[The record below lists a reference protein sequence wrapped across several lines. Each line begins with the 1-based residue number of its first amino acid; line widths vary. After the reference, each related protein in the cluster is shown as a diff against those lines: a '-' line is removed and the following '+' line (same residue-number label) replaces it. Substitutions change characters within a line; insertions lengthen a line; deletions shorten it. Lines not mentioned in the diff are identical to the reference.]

1 MGLTTNF
8 QKGFSLLFAFLS
20 FLYFAEMNNTF
31 LRNIALLS
39 VLLIAM
45 ITYIGFSSAF
55 DLPPLFYTLAR
66 VALLLPLIYY
76 TWQAKSLT
84 IWVFAAMV
92 IGVVIGVDFPAVAK
106 ELNVTGKIF
115 LRLIKTIIAPLLFGT
130 LVVGIAGHSNLKQ
143 VGRMG
148 LKAIIYFEIV
158 TTAALFIG
166 LAAINLSQA
175 GAGIQ
180 KPTVIEKPE
189 ILPDAGKHFQLYDI
203 VPENIAK
210 AVSENN
216 VLQIVVFS
224 ILFAIAISMCEEQIK
239 RPVVRFAELLS
250 EVMFKLTN
258 LIMLFSPFAVGGAIA
273 YTVGTMGLGI
283 FRNFG
288 LLILTLL
295 GALAVFIFGVLLPV
309 ALYFKVPLKKFIQAV
324 EEPVTVAFATASSD
338 AALPKAMSAMEK
350 LGVHKKVYSFVLP
363 MGYSFNLDGTTLY
376 LSLAT
381 IFVAQASGTA
391 LNFSTQLAILLTLML
406 SSKGVA
412 GVAKAS
418 FVILLGTIATFH
430 LPEWPVYMI
439 FGVDAIMDM
448 VRTSVNVLGNC
459 LATVVIAKSEGEFV
473 EGA

>member
-1 MGLTTNF
+1 
-8 QKGFSLLFAFLS
+8 
-20 FLYFAEMNNTF
+20 MNNN
-31 LRNIALLS
+31 LLKIIALLS
-39 VLLIAM
+39 VAM
-45 ITYIGFSSAF
+45 IIILTYVGYSASV
-55 DLPPLFYTLAR
+55 DLPATSLTIGRLL
-66 VALLLPLIYY
+66 LLLPLIFYG
-76 TWQAKSLT
+76 WKMRSLT
-84 IWVFAAMV
+84 IWVFIAMMV
-92 IGVVIGVDFPAVAK
+92 GVVIGVDFPDIAK

-115 LRLIKTIIAPLLFGT
+115 LRLVKTIIAPLLFGT

-148 LKAIIYFEIV
+148 LKAIIYFEVV
-158 TTAALFIG
+158 TTLALFIG
-166 LAAINLSQA
+166 LAAINFSQA
-175 GAGIQ
+175 GAGIK
-180 KPTVIEKPE
+180 KPDVIEKPE
-189 ILPDAGKHFQLYDI
+189 TLPDAGKHFQLYDI

-210 AVSENN
+210 AIAENN

-224 ILFAIAISMCEEQIK
+224 ILFAIAVSLCEDQIK
-239 RPVVRFAELLS
+239 RPVVRFAEILS

-283 FRNFG
+283 FRNFS
-288 LLILTLL
+288 LLILTLV
-295 GALAVFIFGVLLPV
+295 GALFVFVFGVLLPV
-309 ALYFKVPLKKFIQAV
+309 ALYFKIPLRKFIQAV
-324 EEPVTVAFATASSD
+324 EEPVSVAFATASSD

-381 IFVAQASGTA
+381 IFVAQASGTP
-391 LNFSTQLAILLTLML
+391 LTFSTQLAILLTLML

-459 LATVVIAKSEGEFV
+459 LATVVIAKSEGEFA

>member
-1 MGLTTNF
+1 
-8 QKGFSLLFAFLS
+8 
-20 FLYFAEMNNTF
+20 MNNTF

-39 VLLIAM
+39 ALLIAVF
-45 ITYIGFSSAF
+45 TYIGFNSSF
-55 DLPPLFYTLAR
+55 DLPPIAFTLAR
-66 VALLLPLIYY
+66 LALLLPLIYY
-76 TWQAKSLT
+76 AWQAKSLT

-92 IGVVIGVDFPAVAK
+92 IGVVIGVDFPDVAK

-115 LRLIKTIIAPLLFGT
+115 LRLIKTIIAPLLFST

-175 GAGIQ
+175 GTGIQ
-180 KPTVIEKPE
+180 KPNVIEKPE
-189 ILPDAGKHFQLYDI
+189 TLPDAGKHFQIYDI

-210 AVSENN
+210 AISENN

-224 ILFAIAISMCEEQIK
+224 MLFAIAISMCEEQIK
-239 RPVVRFAELLS
+239 RPVVRFAEILS

-381 IFVAQASGTA
+381 IFVAQASGTS

-473 EGA
+473 ECI

>member
-1 MGLTTNF
+1 MGKL
-8 QKGFSLLFAFLS
+8 AFLS
-20 FLYFAEMNNTF
+20 V
-31 LRNIALLS
+31 I
-39 VLLIAM
+39 LIAV
-45 ITYIGFSSAF
+45 ITYIGFKGVIDLPLSVFTIARVLLL
-55 DLPPLFYTLAR
+55 LPPLFFAWQSRSLA
-66 VALLLPLIYY
+66 
-76 TWQAKSLT
+76 
-84 IWVFAAMV
+84 IWVFVAMV
-92 IGVVIGVDFPAVAK
+92 VGVVIGVDFPGAAK
-106 ELNVTGKIF
+106 ELNVTSKIF
-115 LRLIKTIIAPLLFGT
+115 LRLIKSIIAPLLFAT

-180 KPTVIEKPE
+180 QPAVIEKPE
-189 ILPDAGKHFQLYDI
+189 ALPEAGKHFQLYDI

-210 AVSENN
+210 AISENN

-224 ILFAIAISMCEEQIK
+224 ILFAIAISMCEESIK
-239 RPVVRFAELLS
+239 RPVVRFAEILS

-283 FRNFG
+283 FGNLG
-288 LLILTLL
+288 LLLLTLV
-295 GALAVFIFGVLLPV
+295 GALLVFIFGVLLPV
-309 ALYFKVPLKKFIQAV
+309 ALYFKVPIRKFLRAV

-381 IFVAQASGTA
+381 IFVAQASHTP
-391 LNFSTQLAILLTLML
+391 LTFSTQLAILLTLML

-430 LPEWPVYMI
+430 LPEWPVYVI

>member
-1 MGLTTNF
+1 M
-8 QKGFSLLFAFLS
+8 K
-20 FLYFAEMNNTF
+20 NNL
-31 LRNIALLS
+31 LRNIALAS
-39 VLLIAM
+39 GALIA
-45 ITYIGFSSAF
+45 ILTYAGTAMDIPPRVLSA
-55 DLPPLFYTLAR
+55 AR
-66 VALLLPLIYY
+66 LGLLLPLVYY
-76 TWQAKSLT
+76 GWNARSLT
-84 IWVFAAMV
+84 SWVFIAMV
-92 IGVVIGVDFPAVAK
+92 VGVVIGVDFPDLAK

-115 LRLIKTIIAPLLFGT
+115 LRLVKSIIAPLLFGT

-148 LKAIIYFEIV
+148 LKAIIYFELV
-158 TTAALFIG
+158 TTLALFIG
-166 LAAINLSQA
+166 LAAINLTQA

-180 KPTVIEKPE
+180 KPTTIEKPE
-189 ILPDAGKHFQLYDI
+189 ALPDAGKHFQLYEI

-210 AVSENN
+210 AVAENN
-216 VLQIVVFS
+216 VLQVVVFS
-224 ILFAIAISMCEEQIK
+224 ILFAIAISMCDEEYK
-239 RPVVRFAELLS
+239 RPVVRFAEILS

-283 FRNFG
+283 FRNFAV
-288 LLILTLL
+288 LLLTLA
-295 GALAVFIFGVLLPV
+295 GALAFFVFGVLLPV
-309 ALYFKVPLKKFIQAV
+309 ALYFKVPVKKFLAAV
-324 EEPVTVAFATASSD
+324 NEPVSVAFATASSD

-376 LSLAT
+376 LSLAA
-381 IFVAQASGTA
+381 IFVAQASGVD
-391 LNFSTQLAILLTLML
+391 LPLSTQLYIMLTLML
-406 SSKGVA
+406 TSKGVA

-448 VRTSVNVLGNC
+448 ARTSVNVLGNC

-473 EGA
+473 EGD

>member
-1 MGLTTNF
+1 
-8 QKGFSLLFAFLS
+8 
-20 FLYFAEMNNTF
+20 MNNN
-31 LRNIALLS
+31 LSKILAIVS
-39 VLLIAM
+39 VLLIAVL
-45 ITYIGFSSAF
+45 TYLGFSASL
-55 DLPPLFYTLAR
+55 DLPASAYTIAR
-66 VALLLPLIYY
+66 VLLLLPLIYY
-76 TWQAKSLT
+76 GWQARSLT
-84 IWVFAAMV
+84 VWVFIAMV
-92 IGVVIGVDFPAVAK
+92 IGVVIGVDFPAAAK

-115 LRLIKTIIAPLLFGT
+115 LRLVKTIIAPLLFGT

-148 LKAIIYFEIV
+148 LKAIIYFEVV
-158 TTAALFIG
+158 TTLALFIG
-166 LAAINLSQA
+166 LGAINFSQA

-180 KPTVIEKPE
+180 KPAVIEKPE
-189 ILPDAGKHFQLYDI
+189 TLPEAGKHFQLYDI
-203 VPENIAK
+203 VPENLAK
-210 AVSENN
+210 AISENN

-224 ILFAIAISMCEEQIK
+224 ILFAIAVSLCADQIK
-239 RPVVRFAELLS
+239 APVVRFAEILS

-258 LIMLFSPFAVGGAIA
+258 LIMYFSPFAVGGAIA
-273 YTVGTMGLGI
+273 YTVSTMGLGI

-288 LLILTLL
+288 LLILTLIA
-295 GALAVFIFGVLLPV
+295 ALLVFLFAVLLPV
-309 ALYFKVPLKKFIQAV
+309 ALYFKIPLRKFLIAV
-324 EEPVTVAFATASSD
+324 EEPVSVAFATASSD

-363 MGYSFNLDGTTLY
+363 MGYSFNLDGSTLY

-381 IFVAQASGTA
+381 IFVAQASGTQ
-391 LNFSTQLAILLTLML
+391 LSFSTQLAILLTLML

-473 EGA
+473 EQP

>member
-1 MGLTTNF
+1 
-8 QKGFSLLFAFLS
+8 
-20 FLYFAEMNNTF
+20 MNNTL
-31 LRNIALLS
+31 LRNIALVS
-39 VLLIAM
+39 VVLI
-45 ITYIGFSSAF
+45 IVLTYFGFNSTAEQPALIF
-55 DLPPLFYTLAR
+55 TVGR
-66 VALLLPLIYY
+66 VLLLLPLIYY
-76 TWQAKSLT
+76 GWQARSLT
-84 IWVFAAMV
+84 VWVFVAMV
-92 IGVVIGVDFPAVAK
+92 IGVVIGVDFHDAAK

-115 LRLIKTIIAPLLFGT
+115 LRLVKTIIAPLLFGT

-148 LKAIIYFEIV
+148 LKAIIYFEVV
-158 TTAALFIG
+158 TTLALFIG
-166 LAAINLSQA
+166 LGAINFSQA

-189 ILPDAGKHFQLYDI
+189 TLPEAGKHFQLYEI

-210 AVSENN
+210 AISENN

-224 ILFAIAISMCEEQIK
+224 ILFAIAVSLCDDKIK
-239 RPVVRFAELLS
+239 GPVVMFAEILS

-258 LIMLFSPFAVGGAIA
+258 LIMYFSPFAVGGAIA
-273 YTVGTMGLGI
+273 YTVSTMGLGI

-288 LLILTLL
+288 LLILTLI
-295 GALAVFIFGVLLPV
+295 GALFVFLFGVLLPI
-309 ALYFKVPLKKFIQAV
+309 ALYFKIPLRKFLVAV
-324 EEPVTVAFATASSD
+324 EEPVSVAFATASSD
-338 AALPKAMSAMEK
+338 AALPRAMTAMEK
-350 LGVHKKVYSFVLP
+350 LGVHKQVYSFVLP
-363 MGYSFNLDGTTLY
+363 MGYSFNLDGSTLY

-381 IFVAQASGTA
+381 IFVAQASGTQ
-391 LNFSTQLAILLTLML
+391 LPFSTQLAILLTLML

-448 VRTSVNVLGNC
+448 ARTSVNVLGNC

-473 EGA
+473 EQP

>member
-1 MGLTTNF
+1 M
-8 QKGFSLLFAFLS
+8 K
-20 FLYFAEMNNTF
+20 NNG

-39 VLLIAM
+39 ALVIAILTYLQFSGMIAM
-45 ITYIGFSSAF
+45 PASVLSAARVGF
-55 DLPPLFYTLAR
+55 LLPLFY
-66 VALLLPLIYY
+66 YG
-76 TWQAKSLT
+76 WQARSLT
-84 IWVFAAMV
+84 TWVFIAMMA
-92 IGVVIGVDFPAVAK
+92 GVVIGIDFPSVAK

-115 LRLIKTIIAPLLFGT
+115 LRLVKMIIAPLLFAT

-148 LKAIIYFEIV
+148 LKAIIYFEVV
-158 TTAALFIG
+158 TTLALFIG
-166 LAAINLSQA
+166 LAAINISQA
-175 GAGIQ
+175 GAGIA
-180 KPTVIEKPE
+180 KPDAIEKPE
-189 ILPDAGKHFQLYDI
+189 ALPDAGKHFQLYEI

-216 VLQIVVFS
+216 VLQVVVFS
-224 ILFAIAISMCEEQIK
+224 ILFAIAISMCDDQYK
-239 RPVVRFAELLS
+239 RPVVRFAEILS

-258 LIMLFSPFAVGGAIA
+258 LVMLFSPIAVGGAIA

-288 LLILTLL
+288 LLLLTLA
-295 GALAVFIFGVLLPV
+295 GALIFFLFGVLLPI
-309 ALYFKVPLKKFIQAV
+309 ALYFKVPLKKFLQAV

-376 LSLAT
+376 LSLAA
-381 IFVAQASGTA
+381 IFVAQASGMQ
-391 LNFSTQLAILLTLML
+391 LPFSTQLYILLTLML
-406 SSKGVA
+406 TSKGVA

-418 FVILLGTIATFH
+418 FVILLGTVATFH

-448 VRTSVNVLGNC
+448 ARTSVNVLGNC
-459 LATVVIAKSEGEFV
+459 LATVIVAKSEGEFV
-473 EGA
+473 EG

>member
-1 MGLTTNF
+1 LQSELNLAILFVSNF
-8 QKGFSLLFAFLS
+8 LP
-20 FLYFAEMNNTF
+20 FLYFAEMNNNLLKSIT
-31 LRNIALLS
+31 LVAVVLIAVITYLGFSGSTGFPDMAFTTGRL
-39 VLLIAM
+39 VLLI
-45 ITYIGFSSAF
+45 
-55 DLPPLFYTLAR
+55 PLFYYGWR
-66 VALLLPLIYY
+66 SR
-76 TWQAKSLT
+76 SLT
-84 IWVFAAMV
+84 IWVFVAMAA
-92 IGVVIGVDFPAVAK
+92 GVVIGVDFPDIAR

-148 LKAIIYFEIV
+148 LKAIIYFEVV

-166 LAAINLSQA
+166 LAAINFSQA

-180 KPTVIEKPE
+180 KPALIEKPE
-189 ILPDAGKHFQLYDI
+189 TLPDAGKHFQLYDI

-210 AVSENN
+210 AVAENN

-224 ILFAIAISMCEEQIK
+224 ILFAIAISLCEEEIK
-239 RPVVRFAELLS
+239 RPVVRFAEILS

-273 YTVGTMGLGI
+273 YTVGTMGLGV

-288 LLILTLL
+288 LLILTLV
-295 GALAVFIFGVLLPV
+295 GALIVFLFAVLLPI
-309 ALYFKVPLKKFIQAV
+309 ALYFKVPLRKFLRAV
-324 EEPVTVAFATASSD
+324 EEPVSVAFATASSD
-338 AALPKAMSAMEK
+338 AALPKAMSAMDK

-381 IFVAQASGTA
+381 IFVAQASGTS
-391 LNFSTQLAILLTLML
+391 LPFSIQLAILLTLML

-459 LATVVIAKSEGEFV
+459 LATVVIAKSEGEFI
-473 EGA
+473 EQP

>member
-1 MGLTTNF
+1 MHI
-8 QKGFSLLFAFLS
+8 
-20 FLYFAEMNNTF
+20 LYFSAMKNNL
-31 LRNIALLS
+31 LRNIALVSGALIALLTYAGTGMNIPPS
-39 VLLIAM
+39 VLSAAR
-45 ITYIGFSSAF
+45 IG
-55 DLPPLFYTLAR
+55 
-66 VALLLPLIYY
+66 LLLPLLYY
-76 TWQAKSLT
+76 GWNARSLT
-84 IWVFAAMV
+84 SWVFISMV
-92 IGVVIGVDFPAVAK
+92 VGVVIGVDFPDLAK

-115 LRLIKTIIAPLLFGT
+115 LRLVKSIIAPLLFGT

-148 LKAIIYFEIV
+148 LKAIIYFELV
-158 TTAALFIG
+158 TTLALFIG
-166 LAAINLSQA
+166 LVAINLTQA

-180 KPTVIEKPE
+180 KPATIEKPE
-189 ILPDAGKHFQLYDI
+189 ALPDAGKHFQLYEI

-210 AVSENN
+210 AVAENN
-216 VLQIVVFS
+216 VLQVVVFS
-224 ILFAIAISMCEEQIK
+224 ILFAIAISMCDEEYK
-239 RPVVRFAELLS
+239 RPVVRFAEILS

-283 FRNFG
+283 FRNFAV
-288 LLILTLL
+288 LLATLA
-295 GALAVFIFGVLLPV
+295 GALVFFVFGVLLPV
-309 ALYFKVPLKKFIQAV
+309 ALYFKVPVRKFLAAV
-324 EEPVTVAFATASSD
+324 NEPVSVAFATASSD

-376 LSLAT
+376 LSLAA
-381 IFVAQASGTA
+381 IFVAQASGVS
-391 LNFSTQLAILLTLML
+391 LPLSTQLYIMLTLML
-406 SSKGVA
+406 TSKGVA

-448 VRTSVNVLGNC
+448 ARTSVNVLGNC

-473 EGA
+473 EGD

>member
-1 MGLTTNF
+1 M
-8 QKGFSLLFAFLS
+8 K
-20 FLYFAEMNNTF
+20 NNL
-31 LRNIALLS
+31 LRNIALAS
-39 VLLIAM
+39 GALIA
-45 ITYIGFSSAF
+45 ILTYAGTAMDIPPRVLSA
-55 DLPPLFYTLAR
+55 AR
-66 VALLLPLIYY
+66 LGLLLPLVYY
-76 TWQAKSLT
+76 GWNARSLT
-84 IWVFAAMV
+84 SWVFIAMV
-92 IGVVIGVDFPAVAK
+92 VGVVIGVDFPDLAK

-115 LRLIKTIIAPLLFGT
+115 LRLVKSIIAPLLFGT

-148 LKAIIYFEIV
+148 LKAIIYFELV
-158 TTAALFIG
+158 TTLALFIG
-166 LAAINLSQA
+166 LAAINLTQA

-180 KPTVIEKPE
+180 KPTTIEKPE
-189 ILPDAGKHFQLYDI
+189 ALPDAGKHFQLYEI

-210 AVSENN
+210 AVAENN
-216 VLQIVVFS
+216 VLQVVVFS
-224 ILFAIAISMCEEQIK
+224 ILFAIAISMCDEEYK
-239 RPVVRFAELLS
+239 RPVVRFAEILS

-258 LIMLFSPFAVGGAIA
+258 LIMLFSPFAVGGAIG

-283 FRNFG
+283 FRNFAV
-288 LLILTLL
+288 LLLTLA
-295 GALAVFIFGVLLPV
+295 GALAFFVFGVLLPV
-309 ALYFKVPLKKFIQAV
+309 ALYFKVPVKKFLAAV
-324 EEPVTVAFATASSD
+324 NEPVSVAFATASSD

-376 LSLAT
+376 LSLAA
-381 IFVAQASGTA
+381 IFVAQASGVD
-391 LNFSTQLAILLTLML
+391 LPLSTQLYIMLTLML
-406 SSKGVA
+406 TSKGVA

-448 VRTSVNVLGNC
+448 ARTSVNVLGNC

-473 EGA
+473 EGD

>member
-1 MGLTTNF
+1 
-8 QKGFSLLFAFLS
+8 
-20 FLYFAEMNNTF
+20 MNNTF
-31 LRNIALLS
+31 LRNITLLS
-39 VLLIAM
+39 VLLVAVL
-45 ITYIGFSSAF
+45 TYVGFSGAI
-55 DLPPLFYTLAR
+55 DLPPVAFTIAR
-66 VALLLPLIYY
+66 IVLLLPLLYY
-76 TWQAKSLT
+76 GWQARSLA
-84 IWVFAAMV
+84 IWVFVAMV
-92 IGVVIGVDFPAVAK
+92 VGVVIGVDFPDVAK

-115 LRLIKTIIAPLLFGT
+115 LRLIKTIIAPLLFAT
-130 LVVGIAGHSNLKQ
+130 LVVGIAGHSNLRQ

-180 KPTVIEKPE
+180 KPAVIEKPE
-189 ILPDAGKHFQLYDI
+189 TLPDAGKHFQIYDI

-224 ILFAIAISMCEEQIK
+224 ILFAIAISMCEESIK
-239 RPVVRFAELLS
+239 RPVVRFAEILS

-295 GALAVFIFGVLLPV
+295 GALLIFIFGVLLPV
-309 ALYFKVPLKKFIQAV
+309 ALYFKVPLKKFLQAV

>member
-1 MGLTTNF
+1 
-8 QKGFSLLFAFLS
+8 
-20 FLYFAEMNNTF
+20 
-31 LRNIALLS
+31 
-39 VLLIAM
+39 
-45 ITYIGFSSAF
+45 
-55 DLPPLFYTLAR
+55 
-66 VALLLPLIYY
+66 
-76 TWQAKSLT
+76 
-84 IWVFAAMV
+84 MV
-92 IGVVIGVDFPAVAK
+92 VGVVIGVDFPDLAK

-115 LRLIKTIIAPLLFGT
+115 LRLVKSIIAPLLFGT

-148 LKAIIYFEIV
+148 LKAIIYFELV
-158 TTAALFIG
+158 TTLALFIG
-166 LAAINLSQA
+166 LAAINLTQA

-180 KPTVIEKPE
+180 KPTTIEKPE
-189 ILPDAGKHFQLYDI
+189 ALPDAGKHFQLYEI

-210 AVSENN
+210 AVAENN
-216 VLQIVVFS
+216 VLQVVVFS
-224 ILFAIAISMCEEQIK
+224 ILFAIAISMCDEEYK
-239 RPVVRFAELLS
+239 RPVVRFAEILS

-283 FRNFG
+283 FRNFAV
-288 LLILTLL
+288 LLLTLA
-295 GALAVFIFGVLLPV
+295 GALAFFVFGVLLPV
-309 ALYFKVPLKKFIQAV
+309 ALYFKVPVKKFLAAV
-324 EEPVTVAFATASSD
+324 NEPVSVAFATASSD

-376 LSLAT
+376 LSLAA
-381 IFVAQASGTA
+381 IFVAQASGVD
-391 LNFSTQLAILLTLML
+391 LPLSTQLYIMLTLML
-406 SSKGVA
+406 TSKGVA

-448 VRTSVNVLGNC
+448 ARTSVNVLGNC

-473 EGA
+473 EGD

>member
-1 MGLTTNF
+1 M
-8 QKGFSLLFAFLS
+8 K
-20 FLYFAEMNNTF
+20 NTL

-39 VLLIAM
+39 ALVITVLTYLQFANLINVPASVFTASRVLFLLPMLWYGWTARSLTTWVFIAM
-45 ITYIGFSSAF
+45 VT
-55 DLPPLFYTLAR
+55 
-66 VALLLPLIYY
+66 
-76 TWQAKSLT
+76 
-84 IWVFAAMV
+84 
-92 IGVVIGVDFPAVAK
+92 GVVLGVDFPDVAK
-106 ELNVTGKIF
+106 ELNVTGKLF
-115 LRLIKTIIAPLLFGT
+115 LRLVKMIIAPLLFAT

-148 LKAIIYFEIV
+148 LKAIIYFELV
-158 TTAALFIG
+158 TTLALFIG
-166 LAAINLSQA
+166 LAAINFSQA

-180 KPTVIEKPE
+180 KPATIEKPE
-189 ILPDAGKHFQLYDI
+189 ALPDAGKHFQLYEI

-216 VLQIVVFS
+216 VLQVVIFS
-224 ILFAIAISMCEEQIK
+224 ILFAIAISMCEDEYK
-239 RPVVRFAELLS
+239 KPVVRFAEILS

-258 LIMLFSPFAVGGAIA
+258 LVMLFSPIAVGGAIA

-288 LLILTLL
+288 LLLLTLA
-295 GALAVFIFGVLLPV
+295 GALLFFVFGVLFPI
-309 ALYFKVPLKKFIQAV
+309 ALYFKVPIKKFLQAV
-324 EEPVTVAFATASSD
+324 EEPVSVAFATASSD

-376 LSLAT
+376 LSLAA
-381 IFVAQASGTA
+381 IFVAQASGVQ
-391 LNFSTQLAILLTLML
+391 LPFSTQLYILLTLML
-406 SSKGVA
+406 TSKGVA

-448 VRTSVNVLGNC
+448 ARTSVNVLGNC
-459 LATVVIAKSEGEFV
+459 LATVIIAKSEGEFV
-473 EGA
+473 EQA

>member
-1 MGLTTNF
+1 
-8 QKGFSLLFAFLS
+8 
-20 FLYFAEMNNTF
+20 MNSKL

-39 VLLIAM
+39 VVLIIA
-45 ITYIGFSSAF
+45 ITYVGFVGAV
-55 DLPPLFYTLAR
+55 DLPQSVFTIAR
-66 VALLLPLIYY
+66 VLLLLPLIYY
-76 TWQAKSLT
+76 GWQAKSLT
-84 IWVFAAMV
+84 AWVFIAMV

-115 LRLIKTIIAPLLFGT
+115 LRLVKTIIAPLLFGT
-130 LVVGIAGHSNLKQ
+130 LLVGIAGHSNLKQ

-148 LKAIIYFEIV
+148 LKAIIYFEVV
-158 TTAALFIG
+158 TTLALFIG
-166 LAAINLSQA
+166 LGAINFSQA

-189 ILPDAGKHFQLYDI
+189 TLLEAGKHFQLYDI
-203 VPENIAK
+203 VPENITK
-210 AVSENN
+210 AISENN

-224 ILFAIAISMCEEQIK
+224 ILFAIAVSLCTEEIK
-239 RPVVRFAELLS
+239 RPVIRFGEVLS

-258 LIMLFSPFAVGGAIA
+258 LIMYFSPFAVGGAIA
-273 YTVGTMGLGI
+273 YTVSTMGLGI

-288 LLILTLL
+288 LLILTLV
-295 GALAVFIFGVLLPV
+295 GALFCFLFGVLLPV
-309 ALYFKVPLKKFIQAV
+309 AVYFKIPLKKFLIAV

-363 MGYSFNLDGTTLY
+363 MGYSFNLDGSTLY

-381 IFVAQASGTA
+381 IFVAQASGTN
-391 LNFSTQLAILLTLML
+391 LPFSTQLAILLTLML

-448 VRTSVNVLGNC
+448 ARTAVNVLGNC
-459 LATVVIAKSEGEFV
+459 LATVVIAKSEGEFI
-473 EGA
+473 ERME

>member
-1 MGLTTNF
+1 M
-8 QKGFSLLFAFLS
+8 K
-20 FLYFAEMNNTF
+20 NNG

-39 VLLIAM
+39 ALVIAVLTYLQFSGMIAM
-45 ITYIGFSSAF
+45 PASVLSAARVGF
-55 DLPPLFYTLAR
+55 LLPLFY
-66 VALLLPLIYY
+66 YG
-76 TWQAKSLT
+76 WQARSLT
-84 IWVFAAMV
+84 TWVFIAMMA
-92 IGVVIGVDFPAVAK
+92 GVVIGIDFPSVAK

-115 LRLIKTIIAPLLFGT
+115 LRLVKMIIAPLLFAT

-148 LKAIIYFEIV
+148 LKAIIYFEVV
-158 TTAALFIG
+158 TTLALFIG
-166 LAAINLSQA
+166 LAAINISQA
-175 GAGIQ
+175 GAGIV
-180 KPTVIEKPE
+180 KPETIEKPE
-189 ILPDAGKHFQLYDI
+189 TLPDAGKHFQLYEI

-216 VLQIVVFS
+216 VLQVVIFS
-224 ILFAIAISMCEEQIK
+224 ILFAIAISMCDEQYK
-239 RPVVRFAELLS
+239 RPVVRFAEILA

-258 LIMLFSPFAVGGAIA
+258 LVMLFSPIAVGGAIA

-288 LLILTLL
+288 LLLLTLA
-295 GALAVFIFGVLLPV
+295 GALLFFLFGVLLPI
-309 ALYFKVPLKKFIQAV
+309 ALYFKVPLKKFLQAV

-376 LSLAT
+376 LSLAA
-381 IFVAQASGTA
+381 IFVAQASGMQ
-391 LNFSTQLAILLTLML
+391 LPFSTQLYILLTLML
-406 SSKGVA
+406 TSKGVA

-418 FVILLGTIATFH
+418 FVILLGTVATFH

-448 VRTSVNVLGNC
+448 ARTSVNVLGNC
-459 LATVVIAKSEGEFV
+459 LATVIIAKSEGEFV
-473 EGA
+473 EQV

>member
-1 MGLTTNF
+1 
-8 QKGFSLLFAFLS
+8 
-20 FLYFAEMNNTF
+20 MNNNL
-31 LRNIALLS
+31 LRNIAILS
-39 VLLIAM
+39 AVLIGVLSYFGFNDSAEQPALIF
-45 ITYIGFSSAF
+45 TVGRG
-55 DLPPLFYTLAR
+55 L
-66 VALLLPLIYY
+66 LLLPLIYY
-76 TWQAKSLT
+76 GWQARSLT
-84 IWVFAAMV
+84 VWVFVAMV
-92 IGVVIGVDFPAVAK
+92 IGVVIGVDYPGVAK
-106 ELNVTGKIF
+106 ELNVNGKIF
-115 LRLIKTIIAPLLFGT
+115 LRLVKTIIAPLLFGT

-148 LKAIIYFEIV
+148 LKAIIYFEVV
-158 TTAALFIG
+158 TTLALFIG
-166 LAAINLSQA
+166 LAAINFSQA

-189 ILPDAGKHFQLYDI
+189 TLPEAGKHFQLYEI

-210 AVSENN
+210 AISENN

-224 ILFAIAISMCEEQIK
+224 ILFAIAVSLCDDKIK
-239 RPVVRFAELLS
+239 APVVRFAEILS

-258 LIMLFSPFAVGGAIA
+258 LIMYFSPFAVGGAIA
-273 YTVGTMGLGI
+273 YTVSTMGLGI

-288 LLILTLL
+288 LLILTLI
-295 GALAVFIFGVLLPV
+295 GALLVFLFGVLLPI
-309 ALYFKVPLKKFIQAV
+309 ALYFKIPLKKFLIAV
-324 EEPVTVAFATASSD
+324 EEPVSVAFATASSD
-338 AALPKAMSAMEK
+338 AALPRAMTAMEK
-350 LGVHKKVYSFVLP
+350 LGVHKQVYSFVLP
-363 MGYSFNLDGTTLY
+363 MGYSFNLDGSTLY

-381 IFVAQASGTA
+381 IFVAQASGTQ
-391 LNFSTQLAILLTLML
+391 LPISTQFAILLTLML

-448 VRTSVNVLGNC
+448 ARTSVNVLGNC

-473 EGA
+473 EQP

>member
-1 MGLTTNF
+1 M
-8 QKGFSLLFAFLS
+8 K
-20 FLYFAEMNNTF
+20 NNL

-39 VLLIAM
+39 ALVIAILTYLQFSGMIALPASVISAARVGFLL
-45 ITYIGFSSAF
+45 
-55 DLPPLFYTLAR
+55 PLFYYGWKAR
-66 VALLLPLIYY
+66 
-76 TWQAKSLT
+76 SLT
-84 IWVFAAMV
+84 TWVFIAMMA
-92 IGVVIGVDFPAVAK
+92 GVVIGVDFPGVAK
-106 ELNVTGKIF
+106 ELNVTGKLF
-115 LRLIKTIIAPLLFGT
+115 LRLVKMIIAPLLFAT

-148 LKAIIYFEIV
+148 LKAIVYFELV
-158 TTAALFIG
+158 TTLALFIG
-166 LAAINLSQA
+166 LAAINISQA
-175 GAGIQ
+175 GAGIN
-180 KPTVIEKPE
+180 KPATIEKPE
-189 ILPDAGKHFQLYDI
+189 SLPDAGKHFQIYEI
-203 VPENIAK
+203 VPENIAR

-216 VLQIVVFS
+216 VLQVVIFS
-224 ILFAIAISMCEEQIK
+224 ILFAIAISMCAEEYK
-239 RPVVRFAELLS
+239 KPVVRFAEILS

-258 LIMLFSPFAVGGAIA
+258 LVMLFSPFAVGGAIA

-288 LLILTLL
+288 ILILTLI
-295 GALAVFIFGVLLPV
+295 GALVFFLFGVLLPI
-309 ALYFKVPLKKFIQAV
+309 ALYFKVPLKKFLQAV
-324 EEPVTVAFATASSD
+324 EEPVSVAFATASSD

-376 LSLAT
+376 LSLAA
-381 IFVAQASGTA
+381 IFVAQASGMQ
-391 LNFSTQLAILLTLML
+391 LPWSTQFYILFTLML
-406 SSKGVA
+406 TSKGVA

-448 VRTSVNVLGNC
+448 ARTSVNVLGNC

-473 EGA
+473 EQS

>member
-1 MGLTTNF
+1 
-8 QKGFSLLFAFLS
+8 
-20 FLYFAEMNNTF
+20 MNNTL
-31 LRNIALLS
+31 LRNIALVS
-39 VLLIAM
+39 VVLI
-45 ITYIGFSSAF
+45 IVLTYFGFNSTAEQPALIF
-55 DLPPLFYTLAR
+55 TAGR
-66 VALLLPLIYY
+66 VLLLLPLIYY
-76 TWQAKSLT
+76 GWQAKSLT
-84 IWVFAAMV
+84 VWVFVAMV
-92 IGVVIGVDFPAVAK
+92 IGVVIGVDFPAAAK

-115 LRLIKTIIAPLLFGT
+115 LRLVKTIIAPLLFGT

-148 LKAIIYFEIV
+148 LKAIIYFEVV
-158 TTAALFIG
+158 TTLALFIG
-166 LAAINLSQA
+166 LGAINFSQA

-180 KPTVIEKPE
+180 KPTTIEKPE
-189 ILPDAGKHFQLYDI
+189 TLPDAGKHFQLYEI

-210 AVSENN
+210 AISENN

-224 ILFAIAISMCEEQIK
+224 ILFAIAVSLCDDKIK
-239 RPVVRFAELLS
+239 GPVVRFAELLS

-258 LIMLFSPFAVGGAIA
+258 LIMYFSPFAVGGAIA
-273 YTVGTMGLGI
+273 YTVSTMGLGI

-288 LLILTLL
+288 LLILTLI
-295 GALAVFIFGVLLPV
+295 GALFVFLFGVLLPI
-309 ALYFKVPLKKFIQAV
+309 AIYFKIPLKKFLVAV
-324 EEPVTVAFATASSD
+324 EEPVSVAFATASSD
-338 AALPKAMSAMEK
+338 AALPRAMTAMEK
-350 LGVHKKVYSFVLP
+350 LGVHKQVYSFVLP
-363 MGYSFNLDGTTLY
+363 MGYSFNLDGSTLY

-381 IFVAQASGTA
+381 IFVAQASGTQ
-391 LNFSTQLAILLTLML
+391 LPFSTQLAILLTLML

-448 VRTSVNVLGNC
+448 ARTSVNVLGNC

-473 EGA
+473 EQP

>member
-1 MGLTTNF
+1 
-8 QKGFSLLFAFLS
+8 
-20 FLYFAEMNNTF
+20 MNNNFTKF
-31 LRNIALLS
+31 LALIS
-39 VLLIAM
+39 VLLI
-45 ITYIGFSSAF
+45 IVLTYIGFTGIINLPASA
-55 DLPPLFYTLAR
+55 LPALR
-66 VALLLPLIYY
+66 LLLILPLVIYG
-76 TWQAKSLT
+76 WRAKSLT
-84 IWVFAAMV
+84 IWVFIAMV
-92 IGVVIGVDFPAVAK
+92 AGMVIGVDFPDAAK
-106 ELNVTGKIF
+106 ELNVLGKIF

-148 LKAIIYFEIV
+148 LKAIIYFEVI
-158 TTAALFIG
+158 TTLALFIG

-180 KPTVIEKPE
+180 KPVVVEKPE
-189 ILPDAGKHFQLYDI
+189 TLPEAGKHFQLYDI

-210 AVSENN
+210 AIAENN

-224 ILFAIAISMCEEQIK
+224 ILFAIAVSLCEDSIK
-239 RPVVRFAELLS
+239 KPVVRFAEILS

-258 LIMLFSPFAVGGAIA
+258 LIMYFSPFAVGGAIA

-288 LLILTLL
+288 LLILTLV
-295 GALAVFIFGVLLPV
+295 GALFIFVFGVLLPV
-309 ALYFKVPLKKFIQAV
+309 AIYFKIPIKKFIAAV
-324 EEPVTVAFATASSD
+324 EEPVSVAFATASSD

-381 IFVAQASGTA
+381 IFVAQASGSA
-391 LNFSTQLAILLTLML
+391 LTFSTQLAILLTLML

-473 EGA
+473 EAA

>member
-1 MGLTTNF
+1 MVSVVLIIVLTYF
-8 QKGFSLLFAFLS
+8 GFNST
-20 FLYFAEMNNTF
+20 AEQP
-31 LRNIALLS
+31 ALIFTAGR
-39 VLLIAM
+39 VL
-45 ITYIGFSSAF
+45 
-55 DLPPLFYTLAR
+55 
-66 VALLLPLIYY
+66 LLLPLIYY
-76 TWQAKSLT
+76 GWQAKSLT
-84 IWVFAAMV
+84 VWVFVAMV
-92 IGVVIGVDFPAVAK
+92 IGVVIGVDFPAAAK

-115 LRLIKTIIAPLLFGT
+115 LRLVKTIIAPLLFGT

-148 LKAIIYFEIV
+148 LKAIIYFEVV
-158 TTAALFIG
+158 TTLALFIG
-166 LAAINLSQA
+166 LGAINFSQA

-180 KPTVIEKPE
+180 KPTTIEKPE
-189 ILPDAGKHFQLYDI
+189 TLPDAGKHFQLYEI

-210 AVSENN
+210 AISENN

-224 ILFAIAISMCEEQIK
+224 ILFAIAVSLCDDKIK
-239 RPVVRFAELLS
+239 GPVVRFAELLS

-258 LIMLFSPFAVGGAIA
+258 LIMYFSPFAVGGAIA
-273 YTVGTMGLGI
+273 YTVSTMGLGI

-288 LLILTLL
+288 LLILTLI
-295 GALAVFIFGVLLPV
+295 GALFVFLFGVLLPI
-309 ALYFKVPLKKFIQAV
+309 AIYFKIPLKKFLVAV
-324 EEPVTVAFATASSD
+324 EEPVSVAFATASSD
-338 AALPKAMSAMEK
+338 AALPRAMTAMEK
-350 LGVHKKVYSFVLP
+350 LGVHKQVYSFVLP
-363 MGYSFNLDGTTLY
+363 MGYSFNLDGSTLY

-381 IFVAQASGTA
+381 IFVAQASGTQ
-391 LNFSTQLAILLTLML
+391 LPFSTQLAILLTLML

-448 VRTSVNVLGNC
+448 ARTSVNVLGNC

-473 EGA
+473 EQP